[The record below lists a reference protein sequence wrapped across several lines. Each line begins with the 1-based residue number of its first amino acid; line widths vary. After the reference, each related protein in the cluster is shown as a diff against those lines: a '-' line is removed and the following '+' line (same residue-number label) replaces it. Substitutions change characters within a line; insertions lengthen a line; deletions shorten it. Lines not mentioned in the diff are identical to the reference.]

1 MTSPTIP
8 IPFLTEPSDTTA
20 HFVFAEQV
28 SVSSE
33 VLNAL
38 VAVCP
43 TSTAHGELLEAGR
56 DWWPLGMKWA
66 RDGETAVLPGAVCT
80 PRSTQEV
87 VDVVVICHAHGIPV
101 TPAGGRSGVC
111 GASIPLYGGVVLNLT
126 ALDGVVSVDA
136 TSGVVEVLPGT
147 FGPDL
152 ERAINASHQLTVGHY
167 PQSFDISTVGGWI
180 ACRGAGQYSTRYGKI
195 EDMVVGLEVVLA
207 DGTVVHTGGAPAGA
221 TGTDLTHVFLGSEG
235 TLGIITRAWLRAHPL
250 SDFRMTAAYRFA
262 TFNDGI
268 EACRNI
274 IRSAATPA
282 VLRLYDGT
290 ESKRSHDGDGTMATL
305 LVLDEGDPDI
315 VESTMRVVAK
325 NALKM
330 GAIEADAVLVENW
343 LAHRNNTSALQALIT
358 KGFVVD
364 TIEVAA
370 PWSALQGINTAVT
383 EAIKGVNHARSASCH
398 LSHSYLDGACL
409 YFTFAA
415 SPPGDEYEQTYVQL
429 WDAAQRGALAAGAN
443 ISHHHGI
450 GLNRSRFMSEALG
463 NSFGVLQS
471 IKTALDP
478 KNILNP
484 GKLGL
489 TNSRGAAP
497 WPPKQAS
504 T

>member
-1 MTSPTIP
+1 MTSPTSP
-8 IPFLTEPSDTTA
+8 IPFSTAPSDTVA
-20 HFVFAEQV
+20 HFTFTEQV
-28 SVSSE
+28 SLSRE
-33 VLNAL
+33 TLDELA
-38 VAVCP
+38 AVCP
-43 TSTAHGELLEAGR
+43 TSTATGELIEAGR

-66 RDGETAVLPGAVCT
+66 RDGETVSLPGAVCR
-80 PRSTQEV
+80 PRNTQEV
-87 VDVVVICHAHGIPV
+87 VDVVVICHTNGIPV
-101 TPAGGRSGVC
+101 TPTGGRSGVC
-111 GASIPLYGGVVLNLT
+111 GASIPLYGGVVLDLT
-126 ALDGVVSVDA
+126 ALEGVVSVD
-136 TSGVVEVLPGT
+136 TMSGVIEVLPGT

-152 ERAINASHQLTVGHY
+152 ERAINESHRLTVGHY

-207 DGTVVHTGGAPAGA
+207 DGTVVLTGGAPAGA

-250 SDFRMTAAYRFA
+250 PDFRMTAAYRFA

-325 NALKM
+325 NVTKM
-330 GAIEADAVLVENW
+330 GAVVADAALVDNW
-343 LAHRNNTSALQALIT
+343 LAHRNNTSALQSLIT

-370 PWSALQGINTAVT
+370 PWSALVDINSAVT
-383 EAIKGVNHARSASCH
+383 QAITGVNHARSASCH

-415 SPPGDEYEQTYVQL
+415 SPPAEEYEKTYVEL
-429 WDAAQRGALAAGAN
+429 WDAAQRGALGAGAN

-450 GLNRSRFMSEALG
+450 GLNRSRFMPEALG
-463 NSFGVLQS
+463 DSLLVLQA

-478 KNILNP
+478 KDILNP

-489 TNSRGAAP
+489 TSARGVAP
-497 WPPKQAS
+497 WPAK
-504 T
+504 